1 MYAISRLLLMLSV
14 FVGLYCLAIFVALGW
29 PATAWGLPVV
39 AFALAARKGR
49 RRLTT
54 LGSAR
59 WADERDLRRNGMIDG
74 SDGLIVGRHSSWRR
88 GAQFAN
94 LFSRRVAARD
104 ACREFWSKRDRQKGR
119 IVRLPQVIHTAVI
132 SPSGGGKGVSCIMPL
147 MQTCEDSVA
156 LFDPKG
162 EIAKLTASF
171 REKHFKHRCVLV
183 DPFHVVTTKPDCF
196 NPVDFVY
203 KDDPYAID
211 HCNDLGKSL
220 VARQSD
226 ERDPHWNDSAEA
238 WISSAIATVV
248 YYGDRKES
256 RSLQTVRE
264 ILSHPQKLD
273 MALKLMRESD
283 CWGGM
288 LARMGGQLSHF
299 VDKERSSTLTTV
311 SRHLRFLD
319 TPTIAESTKTS
330 SFDPAELRSGKMTI
344 YLILPPEHLRAN
356 AGLLRMWISSL
367 LRGVVRGGL
376 EA

>member
-1 MYAISRLLLMLSV
+1 
-14 FVGLYCLAIFVALGW
+14 
-29 PATAWGLPVV
+29 
-39 AFALAARKGR
+39 
-49 RRLTT
+49 
-54 LGSAR
+54 
-59 WADERDLRRNGMIDG
+59 
-74 SDGLIVGRHSSWRR
+74 
-88 GAQFAN
+88 
-94 LFSRRVAARD
+94 
-104 ACREFWSKRDRQKGR
+104 
-119 IVRLPQVIHTAVI
+119 
-132 SPSGGGKGVSCIMPL
+132 
-147 MQTCEDSVA
+147 
-156 LFDPKG
+156 
-162 EIAKLTASF
+162 
-171 REKHFKHRCVLV
+171 V